1 MINDN
6 IIFFIF
12 YKYKTRKI
20 FYKYHKRNDK
30 TNFNPIISNTDL
42 PCLNC
47 IKYFWEQLYATRWET
62 RSSPQ
67 CKSFI
72 RIIFSCIFH
81 NCFFTSSSS
90 HAGLKR
96 VHLVGY
102 SRRNTAGHGTQ
113 RQTLTHSL
121 LRSFPFLLSFSTR
134 FFSSLARLKWSIR
147 NYGTDNTRMENFVD
161 ISPPPRVFFSLL
173 LHIVALVFF
182 FPPNFIVTNIIPRTV
197 HRNFLC
203 YKSWEGE
210 DENVLIAENINLK
223 RL

>member
-47 IKYFWEQLYATRWET
+47 IKYFWDQLYATRWET

-134 FFSSLARLKWSIR
+134 FFRHSRGWNDRYGTMAPTIREWKTSSIFPLHPSSLFLAVITYRCSS
-147 NYGTDNTRMENFVD
+147 F
-161 ISPPPRVFFSLL
+161 FFSPK
-173 LHIVALVFF
+173 FYSYKYYTE
-182 FPPNFIVTNIIPRTV
+182 NRSSK
-197 HRNFLC
+197 FLM
-203 YKSWEGE
+203 
-210 DENVLIAENINLK
+210 L
-223 RL
+223 

>member
-12 YKYKTRKI
+12 YKYKTWKI
-20 FYKYHKRNDK
+20 FYKYHKRSDK

-102 SRRNTAGHGTQ
+102 SWRNTAGHGTQ

-134 FFSSLARLKWSIR
+134 FFSSLARLKWSIPR

-161 ISPPPRVFFSLL
+161 ISPPTPSLFLAVITYRCSSFFFSPK
-173 LHIVALVFF
+173 FYSYKYYTE
-182 FPPNFIVTNIIPRTV
+182 NRSSK
-197 HRNFLC
+197 FLM
-203 YKSWEGE
+203 
-210 DENVLIAENINLK
+210 L
-223 RL
+223 

>member
-1 MINDN
+1 M
-6 IIFFIF
+6 
-12 YKYKTRKI
+12 
-20 FYKYHKRNDK
+20 
-30 TNFNPIISNTDL
+30 

-47 IKYFWEQLYATRWET
+47 IKYFWDQLYATRWET

-134 FFSSLARLKWSIR
+134 FFSSLARLKWSIPR

-161 ISPPPRVFFSLL
+161 ISPPTPSLFLAVITYRCSSFFFSPK
-173 LHIVALVFF
+173 FYSYKYYTE
-182 FPPNFIVTNIIPRTV
+182 NRSSK
-197 HRNFLC
+197 FLM
-203 YKSWEGE
+203 
-210 DENVLIAENINLK
+210 L
-223 RL
+223 